1 MPRLS
6 FFDYNIL
13 VATGPLWFTKYQG
26 RTSFRTFHL
35 FVIGFPSGSRL
46 SLVSLPSAMVQQ
58 QDFIKYF
65 LSTATQGCS
74 ICQILIDSLFYR
86 YRYFPKSPYRYRYFT
101 KSPYWYRYFPEQPYR
116 QRYQYFPEQPY
127 RYRYRNFRMALSIS
141 ISIFSKFADI
151 STIDINI
158 QYSIHKSGEKN
169 TKIG

>member
-58 QDFIKYF
+58 SDFIKYLLCQLMF
-65 LSTATQGCS
+65 SLLHKKQFSFCSTDEDIHPTYGLGPFTLCLSLICGHSENEILLLKMQFCSYHCTAGAVKAAKLLKEAVTSATKQSTNAEGN
-74 ICQILIDSLFYR
+74 
-86 YRYFPKSPYRYRYFT
+86 YF
-101 KSPYWYRYFPEQPYR
+101 
-116 QRYQYFPEQPY
+116 
-127 RYRYRNFRMALSIS
+127 
-141 ISIFSKFADI
+141 
-151 STIDINI
+151 
-158 QYSIHKSGEKN
+158 
-169 TKIG
+169 